1 MILFNSLNIE
11 FYPMINNKELKKCIF
26 AKMIKLFFGN
36 RSHILFAI
44 PVLVAFFQLLH
55 FFFSPGNNGPEE
67 FGYWG
72 EIEMN
77 SFTSYFLSGISIVFT
92 ALFVNHIF
100 NRNDFMDRNN
110 YMPSLLFVV
119 NTSFFDSFY
128 AFNGLSMGM
137 IFFALM
143 LYQLYRLKQ
152 NEDGRSILFNAYLF
166 FGIAT
171 TFVPN
176 LIVFLPLI
184 IFIPFG
190 IKSLSTKEI
199 LLSIL
204 AFFTPYVYL
213 IGFYHYS
220 IFELTDTLFKEFS
233 SSTSLLDL
241 SIITGINVLLTLL
254 TMQNTARQGVS
265 RGIRLQ
271 KLYRVTTLLIAGLIG
286 VFIFAYLFNGQT
298 GVAIII
304 TVPLAMITSYAF
316 GMKSLNK
323 FPVIVLYIT
332 ILLSVTKF
340 FIPFNSISALL

>member
-1 MILFNSLNIE
+1 
-11 FYPMINNKELKKCIF
+11 
-26 AKMIKLFFGN
+26 MIKLFFGN
-36 RSHILFAI
+36 RSYILFAI

-55 FFFSPGNNGPEE
+55 FFFSPENNNVEE

-77 SFTSYFLSGISIVFT
+77 SFTSYLLSGISIVFT

-100 NRNDFMDRNN
+100 NRNNFMDRNN

-119 NTSFFDSFY
+119 NASFFDSFY

-190 IKSLSTKEI
+190 IKALSTKEI
-199 LLSIL
+199 VLSIL
-204 AFFTPYVYL
+204 AFFTPFIYL
-213 IGFYHYS
+213 VAFYHS
-220 IFELTDTLFKEFS
+220 SLFELVEFLFKQVD
-233 SSTSLLDL
+233 SSTSLLNL
-241 SIITGINVLLTLL
+241 AIISAINTLL
-254 TMQNTARQGVS
+254 ALLAIQNTGRQGIS

-271 KLYRVTTLLIAGLIG
+271 KLYRVTILLILGLIG
-286 VFIFAYLFNGQT
+286 TFIFAFSFNGQT
-298 GVAIII
+298 EVAIII
-304 TVPLAMITSYAF
+304 SVPLAMITSYAF